1 MESLQETIDRAVE
14 KMRER
19 KAELERLRR
28 QHTALQ
34 IELGELDAIEK
45 EKLEALRRELE
56 DKVICIRK
64 LEPTF
69 LQGVDNFLPFA
80 DHIKKREKE
89 IETGMGKMHFFVKTT
104 PTPTRQTLHIEGKNI
119 IFRKDHEKKIYE
131 NPFDYVYDEI
141 DDPKTPGEKNF
152 TLYVKNLLADIET
165 HNDYAGIAFGPSG
178 TGKTTMIERVI
189 RYLIGTFHLQIGVHQ
204 VYPRENI
211 RIRADNEILPTEGA
225 KESIRRGTGPRY
237 ERFEMCA
244 VGPNDL
250 THVYLNDVEMINSI
264 GNQMLEHGRAVY
276 RILQGVNYFK
286 CTSVDEGLTFD
297 EDDFKAYIREEEPY
311 STAAGFDKMLE
322 TQVLTPVIAKINLY
336 NNALLTLKTLL
347 KKRLYVEREYYR
359 GTQDQGQTDDFVL
372 SGGFIPLHWF
382 RYLMGS
388 YEYDITFFDDLEK
401 LRTLTTT
408 YESIYLDQNP
418 SLSIEGIDYMFRY
431 FRFSTEEVE
440 DLYYF
445 PEEPADIGRQKG
457 EIRREQERRYINSLD
472 RSTHGTIPERAE
484 KTFRTSEQDIEM
496 YRKGKMRPYIEAVKR
511 IAAQVNQAK
520 SKLYDPKTEPFRLT
534 NQPYGK
540 TLKSTFIADVKKF
553 SFQRSTPQNQTSSR
567 CATFYLLQFK
577 NDAGV
582 DKRVTFI
589 DLPGNEDQVMG
600 CTAKEDDHL
609 LCTETLGIR
618 SLLTFVQNFMMVKR
632 LNVEASEIQ
641 SVFFRSSILENLFRP
656 LLNPNCK
663 VGFLCFAANYA
674 ASPNYTPNTF
684 ITLNYVSALM
694 KSSFS
699 CVEGENLRLAKELEE
714 KNEAQRNAYEEETK
728 RLFSSKPELEV
739 AVKPSG
745 IVAEMNDVSF
755 TLSEKI
761 PLLIGPNLLSAAQ
774 KVVCTIK
781 YSMTPPDNKLFR
793 KSERIIYTCQ
803 FAGYFDFQSVNAYRF
818 TNISMSIA
826 FTATEVWNVETHE
839 TRSFRKENGDEF
851 GTGYVFGYIPAY
863 ARSYKTRV
871 IYTCYEKKDG
881 LYFKNNYG
889 KRIRFKAPKKN
900 ISLPLN
906 YLDGESDPDF
916 NIGESNFI
924 PFKPT
929 FFKIDYFFPLYHN
942 NRGTIIITPTNGI
955 NFNVPEGEFFE
966 IKMEPFIDTL
976 TFQRY
981 YDHRHPDYY
990 GSGNRFYP
998 YEWDLLD

>member
-1 MESLQETIDRAVE
+1 METLQETIDRAVE

-19 KAELERLRR
+19 KAELERLRKI
-28 QHTALQ
+28 HTALQ
-34 IELGELDAIEK
+34 IELGQLDVIEKAKLDALR
-45 EKLEALRRELE
+45 LELQA
-56 DKVICIRK
+56 KVICIRK

-69 LQGVDNFLPFA
+69 LQGEHDFLPFA
-80 DHIKKREKE
+80 DRIKKREKE
-89 IETGMGKMHFFVKTT
+89 IETGMGKMHLFVKTT
-104 PTPTRQTLHIEGKNI
+104 PTPTRRTLQIQGETI
-119 IFRKDHEKKIYE
+119 VFRKDHEIKKYE
-131 NPFDYVYDEI
+131 NPFDYVYGEI
-141 DDPKTPGEKNF
+141 DDPKTLGENNF
-152 TLYVKNLLADIET
+152 RLYVRNLLADIET

-189 RYLIGTFHLQIGVHQ
+189 QYLIRTFNVTIRVMQ

-211 RIRADNEILPTEGA
+211 RIRKDNDIPPTEGA
-225 KESIRRGTGPRY
+225 NESIRRETGPRY
-237 ERFEMCA
+237 ERFDMCA

-276 RILQGVNYFK
+276 RILEGVHYLK
-286 CTSVDEGLTFD
+286 CTFTDEGLTFD
-297 EDDFKAYIREEEPY
+297 EDAFKAYIRKEEPY
-311 STAAGFDKMLE
+311 STARGFDEMIE
-322 TQVLTPVIAKINLY
+322 TQVLSPVTAKINLY

-359 GTQDQGQTDDFVL
+359 GTRNQDQTDEFVL

-382 RYLMGS
+382 QYLMGS
-388 YEYDITFFDDLEK
+388 YKYDILVFRDLEK
-401 LRTLTTT
+401 LRSLTST
-408 YESIYLDQNP
+408 YESIYLDENAT
-418 SLSIEGIDYMFRY
+418 LSAKEKDYMFHY
-431 FRFSTEEVE
+431 FYLLTIEVE
-440 DLYYF
+440 DLSYF
-445 PEEPADIGRQKG
+445 PKGTTENGR
-457 EIRREQERRYINSLD
+457 
-472 RSTHGTIPERAE
+472 H
-484 KTFRTSEQDIEM
+484 
-496 YRKGKMRPYIEAVKR
+496 MRPYIDAVKR
-511 IAAQVNQAK
+511 IAAQVKQSK

-534 NQPYGK
+534 NQPYGDE
-540 TLKSTFIADVKKF
+540 LKPTFIADVKKF

-577 NDAGV
+577 NEDTGV

-632 LNVEASEIQ
+632 LNVEASAIQ
-641 SVFFRSSILENLFRP
+641 PLFFPSSILETLFRP

-699 CVEGENLRLAKELEE
+699 CVEGENLKLAKELEE
-714 KNEAQRNAYEEETK
+714 KNEAQRKAYEEETE
-728 RLFSSKPELEV
+728 RLYSSKPELEV

-745 IVAEMNDVSF
+745 IVADLDVTF

-761 PLLIGPNLLSAAQ
+761 PLLIGPNLLQAAQ

-781 YSMTPPDNKLFR
+781 YSMNPRNIFYFR

-818 TNISMSIA
+818 INISSSIA
-826 FTATEVWNVETHE
+826 FTATEVWNVETNE
-839 TRSFRKENGDEF
+839 MRPFRKNKGDVF
-851 GTGYVFGYIPAY
+851 GTGSFLGSMSVF
-863 ARSYKTRV
+863 ARPYQTRV
-871 IYTCYEKKDG
+871 IYTCFDEPSGAYLRNTDG
-881 LYFKNNYG
+881 EIIKFQAHKQ
-889 KRIRFKAPKKN
+889 N
-900 ISLPLN
+900 ISLPMNPLV
-906 YLDGESDPDF
+906 GERDLKYKLPEKQF
-916 NIGESNFI
+916 V

-929 FFKIDYFFPLYHN
+929 FFKIDYFFFFEHGN
-942 NRGTIIITPTNGI
+942 HGTIIITPKNGI

-966 IKMEPFIDTL
+966 FKTEPFINTE
-976 TFQRY
+976 TFKQY
-981 YDHRHPDYY
+981 YDRSHPDYY
-990 GSGNRFYP
+990 GTGYLDYP
-998 YEWDLLD
+998 HEWDIVE